1 MTAFL
6 YQRSS
11 IMRRAELIH
20 KACSALGNTTELV
33 PHALAFL
40 VAGHGGHA
48 FGRVVAAGDR
58 RAGAGR
64 AAVAGVRAGRV
75 AAGAVLAETAAALAG
90 GLTGGP
96 LRQVRR
102 GWAAPFVGRGGGT
115 IGRAAVDAAPGLGWS
130 RGRRTV
136 VDGVGDAVPVAVGG
150 E

>member
-64 AAVAGVRAGRV
+64 AAVAGVAAGRV

-90 GLTGGP
+90 GLTGGA

-102 GWAAPFVGRGGGT
+102 RGAAPRVGGTVGRAG
-115 IGRAAVDAAPGLGWS
+115 IGAAPGLRCIG
-130 RGRRTV
+130 RGRTV
-136 VDGVGDAVPVAVGG
+136 VDGVGDAVPVAVG
-150 E
+150 